1 MQIKRYR
8 IQTKVSEYK
17 WRVVQYKLKDRVLQ
31 GLTCQL
37 IFFFVKV
44 TFIEGYV

>member
-1 MQIKRYR
+1 MQIERYG
-8 IQTKVSEYK
+8 IQTKVGEYK
-17 WRVVQYKLKDRVLQ
+17 WRIVQYGLKDRVLQ

-44 TFIEGYV
+44 TFIEGSV